1 MKTLLRNHLVA
12 RVAALITALGTSAC
26 LGTDTVSPPQPV
38 AGSLS
43 VDASAG
49 WVYVS
54 LANRGTVVPAPSA
67 AQSSQWDIAFNATSV
82 MLNSGA
88 AGPAGVTG
96 FCVCQNAAASRE
108 QILAMTA
115 DSELAGFTAVTT
127 VPANAQFTAES
138 LSPAIAGWYTG
149 SGTASAADPGKVWV
163 VRLADGASFAKVRVT
178 ALQSPTA
185 TTPGQVT
192 LEYAVQPAGSASFG
206 ATQSSTVNT
215 TTGEQSL
222 DLNTGALT
230 SDAGAWDL
238 RFSGYTILVN
248 GGVSGSGM
256 AAATPASFSVT
267 SANAFPSQAYRTDS
281 YSGVFAANRWYRYN
295 LAGDNRISPTFDVY
309 LLKRGSTVYKLQIL
323 NYYDAAGQPRRIT
336 FRYAQIS

>member
-1 MKTLLRNHLVA
+1 MNSLRRNNIVA
-12 RVAALITALGTSAC
+12 RATALLTAIGTSAC
-26 LGTDTVSPPQPV
+26 LGTDTVIAPELV
-38 AGSLS
+38 EGSLA

-49 WVYVS
+49 FVYIS
-54 LANRGTVVPAPSA
+54 LASRGTVVPAPSA
-67 AQSSQWDIAFNATSV
+67 AQSNQWDIAFSATNV

-88 AGPAGVTG
+88 AGPADVTG
-96 FCVCQNAAASRE
+96 FCVCQNASASSE
-108 QILAMTA
+108 QVLAMTA
-115 DSELAGFTAVTT
+115 DSELADFTAVTA

-149 SGTASAADPGKVWV
+149 SGTASTADPGKVWV

-178 ALQSPTA
+178 ALQSPSA
-185 TTPGQVT
+185 SAPGRVT
-192 LEYAVQPAGSASFG
+192 IEYAVQPAGSASFG

-215 TTGEQSL
+215 TAGVQSL
-222 DLNTGALT
+222 DLNTGAIT
-230 SDAGAWDL
+230 GDASAWDL

-248 GGVSGSGM
+248 GGVSGLGM
-256 AAATPASFSVT
+256 GAATPASFSMT
-267 SANAFPSQAYRTDS
+267 SANAFPPQAYRTDS

-309 LLKRGSTVYKLQIL
+309 LLKRGSTVYKVQIL